1 MKFDDHF
8 KAAPGV
14 ENDIFIW
21 SDDPKLGRIKFLIS
35 SQIQFDCLDIKHP
48 VLADD
53 SEKSCDAQRE
63 KIIAACERAYE
74 RDPAPVNRKV
84 LRTSRCSVAP
94 KLAVTGLPGPK
105 SAPVG
110 PPHLMKLNALLA
122 SPMTQPPPSGGEFGR
137 LTAIYLWIALA
148 GLRQVKESFELFE
161 FF

>member
-1 MKFDDHF
+1 MPPQPQSL
-8 KAAPGV
+8 KA
-14 ENDIFIW
+14 
-21 SDDPKLGRIKFLIS
+21 
-35 SQIQFDCLDIKHP
+35 
-48 VLADD
+48 
-53 SEKSCDAQRE
+53 
-63 KIIAACERAYE
+63 
-74 RDPAPVNRKV
+74 
-84 LRTSRCSVAP
+84 SRCSVAP